1 MSLEDFLRKLHSTM
15 AEPLRNLNQE
25 RAANP
30 ARSIL
35 PRPTSFE
42 FVLAKPG
49 IPKAATI
56 AAALKA
62 EFGECSKP
70 TRIRDDVVREYA
82 DVFSLELNGQRA
94 VLKVAAPSG
103 EMSFDTAV
111 DLLNRDKVALSAR
124 LPHMPH
130 YLGCLRDRD
139 GFLVAVLA
147 TLVEGAALNH
157 ALSTGMIERE
167 DAKTKLVQTLSG
179 FFAQKFHLVDHHAEN
194 FLVTS
199 SKEIVLVDGG
209 ALSRREM
216 LIERFGD
223 FEAAEIQLI
232 NSPFFEERGE
242 TIRKLNLREI
252 ADIVLS
258 SQR

>member
-1 MSLEDFLRKLHSTM
+1 M
-15 AEPLRNLNQE
+15 AEPLRNSNQQH
-25 RAANP
+25 ASNQ
-30 ARSIL
+30 ARTIL
-35 PRPTSFE
+35 PKPPSFE

-49 IPKAATI
+49 IPKLATLT
-56 AAALKA
+56 AALKS
-62 EFGECSKP
+62 EFGECSKA
-70 TRIRDDVVREYA
+70 IRLGGDVVREYA
-82 DVFSLELNGQRA
+82 DVYSVELKGQRT
-94 VLKVAAPSG
+94 VMKVAAPSG

-111 DLLNRDKVALSAR
+111 DLINRDKVALAAR
-124 LPHMPH
+124 LPNMPH

-139 GFLVAVLA
+139 GYLVAVLA
-147 TLVEGAALNH
+147 TFVDGEPLNH
-157 ALSTGMIERE
+157 AVANGKIERE

-194 FLVTS
+194 FLVTP

-223 FEAAEIQLI
+223 FEAVEIQLI